1 MISIIMI
8 KFKLRFFILRFKKT
22 KDLKM
27 LKTAI
32 MALILLSFTNL
43 SAVEKLEKLVLSGPV
58 ASVSHPLIHMVK
70 TGALSDIAKK
80 VEFKL
85 WKNPDEL
92 RALTLKNRADFIA
105 IPTNVGANLYNK
117 GVKIKL
123 LNVSVWGIL
132 GMVSR
137 DKTLKTLADFKGKE
151 IAMPFRA
158 DMPDILFEEIVKAQ
172 GMDPKKDFK
181 LKYMSNPFDA
191 MQNLILRQVDHA
203 LLAEPAISIA
213 LKKTGSYPLKIIA
226 PDLYRSVDLQEEWGQ
241 TFNVEAKIPQAGMAV
256 IGDMISNKEVIKR
269 FNEEYQKSLNWYKN
283 NAKEAAKMVIE
294 EIPMLDEEGVAESI
308 QHVQLNVVNAQD
320 AKKDLEFFYQLLEK
334 NNSKTIGGKIPTEN
348 FYF

>member
-1 MISIIMI
+1 MLKKSII
-8 KFKLRFFILRFKKT
+8 
-22 KDLKM
+22 
-27 LKTAI
+27 
-32 MALILLSFTNL
+32 ALILLSLTNL

-70 TGALSDIAKK
+70 TRALNDIAKK

-132 GMVSR
+132 GMVTR
-137 DKTLKTLADFKGKE
+137 DKTLKKLADFKGKE

-226 PDLYRSVDLQEEWGQ
+226 PDLYRSVDLQEEWRK

-256 IGDMISNKEVIKR
+256 IGEMISNKEVVRR

-294 EIPMLDEEGVAESI
+294 EIPMLDEEGVEKSI
-308 QHVQLNVVNAQD
+308 QHVQLNVVKAQD
-320 AKKDLEFFYQLLEK
+320 AKKDLEFFYQLLES
-334 NNSKTIGGKIPTEN
+334 NNPKTIGGKLPTEN

>member
-1 MISIIMI
+1 MI
-8 KFKLRFFILRFKKT
+8 KIVLT
-22 KDLKM
+22 
-27 LKTAI
+27 
-32 MALILLSFTNL
+32 L
-43 SAVEKLEKLVLSGPV
+43 SALLFCININAEGKLEKIILSGPV
-58 ASVSHPLIHMVK
+58 ASVSHPLIHMVES
-70 TGALSDIAKK
+70 GALNDVAKK

-92 RALTLKNRADFIA
+92 RALTLRNRADFIA
-105 IPTNVGANLYNK
+105 VPTNVAANLHNK
-117 GVKIKL
+117 GVDIKL

-132 GMVSR
+132 GMITR

-158 DMPDILFEEIVKAQ
+158 DMPDIIFEELVKAQ

-213 LKKTGSYPLKIIA
+213 LKKTGSFPLKLLA
-226 PDLYRSVDLQEEWGQ
+226 PDLYRSTDLQKEWGK
-241 TFNVEAKIPQAGMAV
+241 TFKVESKIPQAGIAV
-256 IGDMISNKEVIKR
+256 IGKMISNEKVIKR
-269 FNEEYQKSLNWYKN
+269 FNEEYKKSLNWYKN
-283 NAKEAAKMVIE
+283 NPKKAAKLVVGK
-294 EIPMLDEEGVAESI
+294 IPMLDEQGVEESI
-308 QHVQLNVVNAQD
+308 KYVQLNTVQAKD
-320 AKKDLEFFYQLLEK
+320 AKKDLEFFYKLLEK
-334 NNSKTIGGKIPTEN
+334 NNPKTIGGKLPKNN

>member
-1 MISIIMI
+1 
-8 KFKLRFFILRFKKT
+8 
-22 KDLKM
+22 M
-27 LKTAI
+27 LKKI
-32 MALILLSFTNL
+32 IISFALLLVVNIN
-43 SAVEKLEKLVLSGPV
+43 ADEKLEKIVLSGPV

-70 TGALSDIAKK
+70 TGALNDIAKN

-92 RALTLKNRADFIA
+92 RALTLRNRADFIA
-105 IPTNVGANLYNK
+105 VPINVAANLHNK
-117 GVKIKL
+117 GVDIKL

-132 GMVSR
+132 GMITR

-158 DMPDILFEEIVKAQ
+158 DMPDIIFEELVRAQ

-213 LKKTGSYPLKIIA
+213 LKKTGSFPLKLIA
-226 PDLYRSVDLQEEWGQ
+226 PDLYRSADLQDEWGKV
-241 TFNVEAKIPQAGMAV
+241 FNVEAKVPQAGMSV
-256 IGDMISNKEVIKR
+256 IGDMILNKKVIKR
-269 FNEEYQKSLNWYKN
+269 FNEEYEKSLNWYKN
-283 NAKEAAKMVIE
+283 NPKEAAKMVVE
-294 EIPMLDEEGVAESI
+294 EMPMLDELGVEESI
-308 QHVQLNVVNAQD
+308 KHVQLNTVSAQD
-320 AKKDLEFFYQLLEK
+320 SKADLEFFYKLLEK
-334 NNSKTIGGKIPTEN
+334 NNPKTIGGKLPSDS